1 MALKASITIEV
12 NLFSNIGT
20 RPLIYLSLISVFVAN
35 KAAAYTSRNANLY
48 YTCYSQPRLSQSC
61 KTTGAGS

>member
-20 RPLIYLSLISVFVAN
+20 RPLIYLSGISVFVAN
-35 KAAAYTSRNANLY
+35 KAAITSRNANLY
-48 YTCYSQPRLSQSC
+48 YLLLSTAFIPSLRTNRC
-61 KTTGAGS
+61 R